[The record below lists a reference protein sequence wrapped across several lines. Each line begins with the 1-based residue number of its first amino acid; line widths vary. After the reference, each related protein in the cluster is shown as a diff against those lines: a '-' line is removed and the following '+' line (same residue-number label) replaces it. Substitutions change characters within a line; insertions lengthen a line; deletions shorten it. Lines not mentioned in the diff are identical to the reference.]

1 MEFIDKK
8 DTSKE
13 PQPIDIGFLH
23 YMAAGMST
31 PDIMKLPQEQLI
43 KVGNEYLQKEKSAIR
58 AFEKLLKKY
67 SGMKENIK
75 PEDKVSLA
83 ELLEDY
89 CNVCG
94 KATCESGCNSKNEYN
109 KYGEGESKDLIDLA
123 PEEEFTFN
131 GRTYTFIKLVP
142 KHANTATVLDK
153 DGLELTVTFGGGRVN
168 TGEKSGTGMADMGLG
183 KGHHIDE
190 EEETERDEELIAKL
204 TPVSQYIDEGYY
216 GNSDLENTIITLG
229 YDGFEEFF
237 NDNQGAVEAVDEFI
251 NSQKAFR
258 DILGREDDE
267 DLYEDYDADAEQDD
281 EDVPN
286 PVDGDGK
293 PLGEDRSSAR
303 AKLDNARIAFK
314 KNPSQENRDLLTKA
328 RNYLVKV
335 MGTDKP
341 LSEEEN
347 SLNEAP
353 NFQIIDKCLADY
365 RKWAR
370 KQSPDS
376 QELYDTT
383 QAFIKVLQRLG

>member
-8 DTSKE
+8 DTGKE

-43 KVGNEYLQKEKSAIR
+43 KVGNEYLEKEKSAFR

-75 PEDKVSLA
+75 PENRLKLSD
-83 ELLEDY
+83 LLDE
-89 CNVCG
+89 N
-94 KATCESGCNSKNEYN
+94 NS
-109 KYGEGESKDLIDLA
+109 YGEGDPKELVDLA

-142 KHANTATVLDK
+142 KHANTADVRDE
-153 DGLELTVTFGGGRVN
+153 DGLELRITFGGGKVN
-168 TGEKSGTGMADMGLG
+168 TGEKSGTGMADMGQG

-190 EEETERDEELIAKL
+190 
-204 TPVSQYIDEGYY
+204 GYY
-216 GNSDLENTIITLG
+216 ETSDLENTITTLG

-237 NDNQGAVEAVDEFI
+237 NDNQGAVDAVDEWI
-251 NSQKAFR
+251 DSVKAFR
-258 DILGREDDE
+258 EVLGREDDS
-267 DLYEDYDADAEQDD
+267 DVYEDYDADAEQDD
-281 EDVPN
+281 PDVPN
-286 PVDGDGK
+286 PVDDDGK
-293 PLGEDRSSAR
+293 PLGEDRSSAS
-303 AKLDNARIAFK
+303 AKLNNARIAFK
-314 KNPSQENRDLLTKA
+314 KNPSEENRNILDKA
-328 RNYLVKV
+328 RDYLVKV

-365 RKWAR
+365 RAWAR
-370 KQSPDS
+370 KQAPDS